1 MDVDLHTGYAT
12 LSSAFTPRH
21 LAIRF
26 LDQQAANLDSL
37 QRSTLLKSSVF
48 FALWS
53 NTFPDLLVSQHL
65 EALEVEGPPS
75 KAGAD
80 IPVEE
85 QTLIVGS
92 LASYSLRL
100 LT

>member
-1 MDVDLHTGYAT
+1 MDVDLHTGYAP

-21 LAIRF
+21 LATRF
-26 LDQQAANLDSL
+26 LDQHAASLDPL
-37 QRSTLLKSSVF
+37 QRSTLLKSSAF

-53 NTFPDLLVSQHL
+53 NAFPDLLVSNHL
-65 EALEVEGPPS
+65 SALEVEGPPS

-92 LASYSLRL
+92 LASCSLCL